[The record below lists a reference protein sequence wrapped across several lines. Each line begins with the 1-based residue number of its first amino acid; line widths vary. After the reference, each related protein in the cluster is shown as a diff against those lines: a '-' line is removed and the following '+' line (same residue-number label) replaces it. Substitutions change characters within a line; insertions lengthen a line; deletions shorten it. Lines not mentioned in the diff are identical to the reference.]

1 MQQKPYILIL
11 AKKLLSLTVISQGD
25 FKKKLPPLTSQSS
38 NFLVHDI
45 QKCQQWLRF
54 LSSCWTTVPSQLQGK
69 AGKDYLACQPSLLP
83 TTVAFDTIS
92 LTTVFVVMLKF
103 C

>member
-11 AKKLLSLTVISQGD
+11 VKKLLSLTVISQGD

-45 QKCQQWLRF
+45 QKYVSSGWGFYPVVGQ
-54 LSSCWTTVPSQLQGK
+54 LSPHSYKVKLGKTT
-69 AGKDYLACQPSLLP
+69 
-83 TTVAFDTIS
+83 
-92 LTTVFVVMLKF
+92 
-103 C
+103 

>member
-11 AKKLLSLTVISQGD
+11 VKKLLSLTVISQGD

-45 QKCQQWLRF
+45 QKYV
-54 LSSCWTTVPSQLQGK
+54 SSG
-69 AGKDYLACQPSLLP
+69 
-83 TTVAFDTIS
+83 
-92 LTTVFVVMLKF
+92 
-103 C
+103 